1 MLMLSVVLVFLIFAI
16 MGMPLFFSFGVAA
29 TYACIAGDFPL
40 QIIAQ
45 RMMIG
50 MDSFTLLAIP
60 GFVLVGEVMCQ
71 GGISKRAVDFSN
83 SLIGHFRGGL
93 SMVAVLAGM
102 VMGGISG
109 SAVADTAAVASVLIP
124 TMEKENYPKD
134 FSSAVVGTAGP
145 LGNIIPPSIPM
156 VVYSMTAGLSLLD
169 LFLAGYIPGMMIGL
183 SLMALCYFISKRKNY
198 GPPSR
203 SRGQFSGE
211 NVAFTLRRSILAL
224 LTPLIIVGG
233 IVSGVFTPTESAMIG
248 VVYTLIV
255 AIYIYKE
262 MTWGELPKLLLSSAK
277 TTSKLVIIIAAASVF
292 SYISINEGIPDLFRD
307 FMLGISENKIV
318 ILIIL
323 NLILLLTGLIID
335 ILVATVIIVP
345 VLIPLEQ
352 SLGLDPL
359 HVAMIFILNMSIG
372 LLTPPVGYCLFI
384 SSAVAEVPMERT
396 ALKAIPIV
404 LTMLGILVLINA
416 FPQLTLFVPNLVP

>member
-1 MLMLSVVLVFLIFAI
+1 MLSVVVVFLFFTI

-29 TYACIAGDFPL
+29 TYACIAGDLPL

-45 RMMIG
+45 RLMIG

-93 SMVAVLAGM
+93 SMVAVLTGM

-109 SAVADTAAVASVLIP
+109 SAVADTAAVATVLIP
-124 TMEKENYPKD
+124 SMEKENYPKD

-169 LFLAGYIPGMMIGL
+169 LFLAGYIPGMIIGL
-183 SLMALCYFISKRKNY
+183 SLMGLCYFISKRKGF
-198 GPPSR
+198 GPR
-203 SRGQFSGE
+203 STDRFSWQT
-211 NVAFTLRRSILAL
+211 VAFTFKRSILAII
-224 LTPLIIVGG
+224 TPLIIVGG
-233 IVSGVFTPTESAMIG
+233 IVSGIFTPTESAMIG
-248 VVYTLIV
+248 VVYSLII
-255 AIYIYKE
+255 AIRFYKDLK
-262 MTWGELPKLLLSSAK
+262 WGQLPEVLLDSAK
-277 TTSKLVIIIAAASVF
+277 TTAKLVIIIATASVF

-307 FMLGISENKIV
+307 FMLGISENKFV

-359 HVAMIFILNMSIG
+359 HIAMIFILNMSIG
-372 LLTPPVGYCLFI
+372 LLTPPVGYCLFV
-384 SSAVAEVPMERT
+384 SSAVADIPMERT
-396 ALKAIPIV
+396 ALKAIPII

-416 FPQLTLFVPNLVP
+416 FPQLSLFVPNLVP